1 MALYKITAIKTG
13 TWGKVRFEKGMS
25 IEIPLQGAYSSSENI
40 KKVKEIWYNKYQI
53 DLEHLYGSSYLNYE
67 KLN

>member
-13 TWGKVRFEKGMS
+13 TWGKVKFEKGMG

-40 KKVKEIWYNKYQI
+40 KKVKEAWYNKYQI
-53 DLEHLYGSSYLNYE
+53 DLELLHGSSYLNYE

>member
-25 IEIPLQGAYSSSENI
+25 IEIPLQRAYSSSDNI
-40 KKVKEIWYNKYQI
+40 KKVKDAWFNKYKI
-53 DLEHLYGSSYLNYE
+53 ELEHMHGSSFLNYE
-67 KLN
+67 KIN